1 MKIDDVSVRLQHER
15 NLSRIK
21 ASKSDE
27 QEGNSLEFGGVK
39 DTAQTSALA
48 RLASEA
54 VRQLQ
59 DEPIRE
65 DKVAQFKFLASDEGG
80 FSSDDAIDSIFAKM
94 FAM

>member
-21 ASKSDE
+21 ASKSDAQAE
-27 QEGNSLEFGGVK
+27 TFQGLGSVK

-59 DEPIRE
+59 EEPIRE
-65 DKVAQFKFLASDEGG
+65 EKVSQFKFLADDDSKFSDGAI
-80 FSSDDAIDSIFAKM
+80 DAIFERM

>member
-21 ASKSDE
+21 ASKSDAQAGTSRE
-27 QEGNSLEFGGVK
+27 LGSVK

-59 DEPIRE
+59 EEPVRE
-65 DKVAQFKFLASDEGG
+65 DKVSQFKFMADDDSTFSDGAI
-80 FSSDDAIDSIFAKM
+80 DAIFSRM